1 MNQEERRQKRQDD
14 FKHAVVVVAVFVL
27 ILAALLAGAAA
38 AIHKFLPKNDKAEKK
53 PETQSTEIMEDSQ
66 TVQDQ
71 SEAAEPVVDPLVEQ
85 AAQLVS
91 GMSLEDKVAQMFVIT
106 PEALTGYAS
115 VTAAGDTTK
124 AAYENRPVG
133 GLIYMADNLVSTEQ
147 TTEMLTNMQNIAMER
162 TGLPVF
168 LSVDEE
174 GGTVVRVAKNEAFGV
189 TDVGNMSDIGATG
202 DLQKAYDAGASIGT
216 YLKQLGFNVDYAPVA
231 DVLTNPDNTV
241 IGTRSFGSDASVV
254 ADMVTKELEG
264 LSSQGVFGVV
274 KHFPG
279 HGGTSGDSHD
289 GAVTLDKS
297 LEELMQTELVPFQ
310 RAVENGVSFVMVGHI
325 SVPQVVGDNTPASL
339 SQMMV
344 SNVLREQLGYQGIV
358 ITDAFDMASITDN
371 YTPGEA
377 ALQSFMA
384 GADIILMPSDLTQ
397 AYQAILNA
405 VNSKKITQS
414 RLDESVIRI
423 LTTKFKHGILTQ
435 EDLTVWEQPT
445 ATPSVTP
452 AVTVSPKAKKG
463 KKNRESAKTI
473 KKSTK
478 NKSKK

>member
-1 MNQEERRQKRQDD
+1 MNQEERRQRRQDD
-14 FKHAVVVVAVFVL
+14 FKHAAVVVTVFILVL
-27 ILAALLAGAAA
+27 MVVLAGAAVA
-38 AIHKFLPKNDKAEKK
+38 VHKFLPKSNKTDKTT
-53 PETQSTEIMEDSQ
+53 ETRSTETLNDSRDMQ
-66 TVQDQ
+66 NPG
-71 SEAAEPVVDPLVEQ
+71 EATEPAVDPLDEQ
-85 AAQLVS
+85 ASQLVS

-124 AAYENRPVG
+124 AAYESRPVG
-133 GLIYMADNLVSTEQ
+133 GLIYMADNLLSTEQ

-174 GGTVVRVAKNEAFGV
+174 GGTVARVAKNDAFGV

-202 DLQKAYDAGASIGT
+202 DAQNAYNAGVTIGT

-279 HGGTSGDSHD
+279 HGGVSGDSHD
-289 GAVTLDKS
+289 GAVTMDKS
-297 LEELMQTELVPFQ
+297 LEELMQTEFVPFQ
-310 RAVENGVSFVMVGHI
+310 KAVENGVSFVMVGHI

-358 ITDAFDMASITDN
+358 ITDAMNMGAITGSYTADQAAVMAVNAGVDM
-371 YTPGEA
+371 
-377 ALQSFMA
+377 
-384 GADIILMPSDLTQ
+384 ILMPQDYETAYNGLFQ
-397 AYQAILNA
+397 AVQDGT
-405 VNSKKITQS
+405 ITED
-414 RLDESVIRI
+414 RINESVTRI
-423 LTTKFKHGILTQ
+423 VKVKLQ
-435 EDLTVWEQPT
+435 MQ
-445 ATPSVTP
+445 
-452 AVTVSPKAKKG
+452 
-463 KKNRESAKTI
+463 
-473 KKSTK
+473 
-478 NKSKK
+478 

>member
-1 MNQEERRQKRQDD
+1 MNQEERRQRRQDD
-14 FKHAVVVVAVFVL
+14 FKHAAVVVTVFILVLMVVLAGVTVAV
-27 ILAALLAGAAA
+27 
-38 AIHKFLPKNDKAEKK
+38 HKFLPKSNKTDKTT
-53 PETQSTEIMEDSQ
+53 ETRSTETLNDSRDMQ
-66 TVQDQ
+66 NPG
-71 SEAAEPVVDPLVEQ
+71 EATEPAVDPLDEQ
-85 AAQLVS
+85 ASQLVS

-124 AAYENRPVG
+124 AAYESRPVG
-133 GLIYMADNLVSTEQ
+133 GLIYMADNLLSTEQ

-174 GGTVVRVAKNEAFGV
+174 GGTVARVAKNDAFGV

-202 DLQKAYDAGASIGT
+202 DAQNAYNAGVTIGT

-279 HGGTSGDSHD
+279 HGGVSGDSHD
-289 GAVTLDKS
+289 GAVTMDKS
-297 LEELMQTELVPFQ
+297 LEELMQTEFVPFQ
-310 RAVENGVSFVMVGHI
+310 KAVENGVSFVMVGHI

-358 ITDAFDMASITDN
+358 ITDAMNMGAITGSYTADQAAVMAVNAGVDM
-371 YTPGEA
+371 
-377 ALQSFMA
+377 
-384 GADIILMPSDLTQ
+384 ILMPQDYETAYNGLLQ
-397 AYQAILNA
+397 AVQDGT
-405 VNSKKITQS
+405 ITED
-414 RLDESVIRI
+414 RINESVTRI
-423 LTTKFKHGILTQ
+423 VKVKLQ
-435 EDLTVWEQPT
+435 MQ
-445 ATPSVTP
+445 
-452 AVTVSPKAKKG
+452 
-463 KKNRESAKTI
+463 
-473 KKSTK
+473 
-478 NKSKK
+478 

>member
-1 MNQEERRQKRQDD
+1 MNQEERRQRRQDD
-14 FKHAVVVVAVFVL
+14 FKHAAVVVTVFIMVL
-27 ILAALLAGAAA
+27 MVVLAGAAVA
-38 AIHKFLPKNDKAEKK
+38 VHKFLPKSNKTDKTT
-53 PETQSTEIMEDSQ
+53 ETLSTETLNDSRNMQ
-66 TVQDQ
+66 NPG
-71 SEAAEPVVDPLVEQ
+71 EATEPAVDPLDEQ
-85 AAQLVS
+85 ASQLVS

-124 AAYENRPVG
+124 AAYESRPVG
-133 GLIYMADNLVSTEQ
+133 GLIYMADNLLSTEQ

-174 GGTVVRVAKNEAFGV
+174 GGTVARVAKNDAFGV

-202 DLQKAYDAGASIGT
+202 DAQNAYNAGVTIGT

-279 HGGTSGDSHD
+279 HGGVSGDSHD

-297 LEELMQTELVPFQ
+297 LEELMQTEFVPFQ
-310 RAVENGVSFVMVGHI
+310 KAVENGVSFVMVGHI

-358 ITDAFDMASITDN
+358 ITDAMNMGAITGSYTADQAAVMAVNAGVDM
-371 YTPGEA
+371 
-377 ALQSFMA
+377 
-384 GADIILMPSDLTQ
+384 ILMPQDYETAYNGLLQ
-397 AYQAILNA
+397 AVQDGT
-405 VNSKKITQS
+405 ITED
-414 RLDESVIRI
+414 RINESVTRI
-423 LTTKFKHGILTQ
+423 VKVKLQ
-435 EDLTVWEQPT
+435 MQ
-445 ATPSVTP
+445 
-452 AVTVSPKAKKG
+452 
-463 KKNRESAKTI
+463 
-473 KKSTK
+473 
-478 NKSKK
+478 

>member
-1 MNQEERRQKRQDD
+1 MNQEERRQRRQDD
-14 FKHAVVVVAVFVL
+14 FKHAAVVVTVFILVL
-27 ILAALLAGAAA
+27 MVVLAGAAVA
-38 AIHKFLPKNDKAEKK
+38 VHKFLPKSNKTDKTT
-53 PETQSTEIMEDSQ
+53 ETRSTETLNDSRDMQ
-66 TVQDQ
+66 NPG
-71 SEAAEPVVDPLVEQ
+71 EATEPAVDPLDEQ
-85 AAQLVS
+85 ASQLVS

-124 AAYENRPVG
+124 AAYESRPVG
-133 GLIYMADNLVSTEQ
+133 GLIYMADNLLSTEQ

-162 TGLPVF
+162 TGLPIF

-174 GGTVVRVAKNEAFGV
+174 GGTVARVAKNDAFGV

-202 DLQKAYDAGASIGT
+202 DAQNAYNAGVTIGT

-279 HGGTSGDSHD
+279 HGGVSGDSHD

-297 LEELMQTELVPFQ
+297 LEELMQTEFVPFQ
-310 RAVENGVSFVMVGHI
+310 KAVENGVSFVMVGHI

-358 ITDAFDMASITDN
+358 ITDAMNMGAITGSYTADQAAVMAVNAGVDM
-371 YTPGEA
+371 
-377 ALQSFMA
+377 
-384 GADIILMPSDLTQ
+384 ILMPQDYETAYNGLLQ
-397 AYQAILNA
+397 AVQDGT
-405 VNSKKITQS
+405 ITED
-414 RLDESVIRI
+414 RINESVTRI
-423 LTTKFKHGILTQ
+423 VKVKLQ
-435 EDLTVWEQPT
+435 MQ
-445 ATPSVTP
+445 
-452 AVTVSPKAKKG
+452 
-463 KKNRESAKTI
+463 
-473 KKSTK
+473 
-478 NKSKK
+478 

>member
-1 MNQEERRQKRQDD
+1 MNQEERRQRRQDD
-14 FKHAVVVVAVFVL
+14 FKHAAVVVTVFILVL
-27 ILAALLAGAAA
+27 MVVLAGAAVA
-38 AIHKFLPKNDKAEKK
+38 VHKFLPKSNKTDKTT
-53 PETQSTEIMEDSQ
+53 ETRSTETLNDSRNMQ
-66 TVQDQ
+66 NPGEVT
-71 SEAAEPVVDPLVEQ
+71 EPAVDSLDEQ
-85 AAQLVS
+85 ASQLVS

-124 AAYENRPVG
+124 AAYESRPVG
-133 GLIYMADNLVSTEQ
+133 GLIYMADNLLSTEQ

-174 GGTVVRVAKNEAFGV
+174 GGTVARVANNDAFGV
-189 TDVGNMSDIGATG
+189 TDVGNMSDIGAAG
-202 DLQKAYDAGASIGT
+202 DAQNAYNAGVTIGT

-279 HGGTSGDSHD
+279 HGGVSGDSHD

-297 LEELMQTELVPFQ
+297 LEELMQTEFVPFQ
-310 RAVENGVSFVMVGHI
+310 KAVENGVSFVMVGHI

-358 ITDAFDMASITDN
+358 ITDAMNMGAITGSYTADQAAVMAVNAGVDM
-371 YTPGEA
+371 
-377 ALQSFMA
+377 
-384 GADIILMPSDLTQ
+384 ILMPQDYETAYNGLLQ
-397 AYQAILNA
+397 AVQDGT
-405 VNSKKITQS
+405 ITED
-414 RLDESVIRI
+414 RINESVTRI
-423 LTTKFKHGILTQ
+423 VKVKLQ
-435 EDLTVWEQPT
+435 MQ
-445 ATPSVTP
+445 
-452 AVTVSPKAKKG
+452 
-463 KKNRESAKTI
+463 
-473 KKSTK
+473 
-478 NKSKK
+478 

>member
-1 MNQEERRQKRQDD
+1 MNQEERRQRRQDD
-14 FKHAVVVVAVFVL
+14 FKHAAVVVTVFILVL
-27 ILAALLAGAAA
+27 MVVLAGAAVA
-38 AIHKFLPKNDKAEKK
+38 VHKFLPKSNKTDKTT
-53 PETQSTEIMEDSQ
+53 ETRSTETLNDSRNMQ
-66 TVQDQ
+66 NPG
-71 SEAAEPVVDPLVEQ
+71 EATEPAVDPLDEQ
-85 AAQLVS
+85 ASQLVS

-124 AAYENRPVG
+124 AAYESRPVG
-133 GLIYMADNLVSTEQ
+133 GLIYMADNLLSTEQ

-174 GGTVVRVAKNEAFGV
+174 GGTVARVAKNDAFGV

-202 DLQKAYDAGASIGT
+202 DAQNAYNAGVTIGT

-241 IGTRSFGSDASVV
+241 IGTRSFSSDASVV
-254 ADMVTKELEG
+254 ADMVTKEREG

-279 HGGTSGDSHD
+279 HGGVSGDSHD

-297 LEELMQTELVPFQ
+297 LEELMQTEFVPFQ
-310 RAVENGVSFVMVGHI
+310 KAVENGVSFVMVGHI

-358 ITDAFDMASITDN
+358 ITDAMNMGAITGSYTADQAAVMAVNAGVDM
-371 YTPGEA
+371 
-377 ALQSFMA
+377 
-384 GADIILMPSDLTQ
+384 ILMPQDYETAYNGLLQ
-397 AYQAILNA
+397 AVQDGT
-405 VNSKKITQS
+405 ITED
-414 RLDESVIRI
+414 RINESVTRI
-423 LTTKFKHGILTQ
+423 VKVKLQ
-435 EDLTVWEQPT
+435 MQ
-445 ATPSVTP
+445 
-452 AVTVSPKAKKG
+452 
-463 KKNRESAKTI
+463 
-473 KKSTK
+473 
-478 NKSKK
+478 

>member
-1 MNQEERRQKRQDD
+1 MNQEERRQRRQDD
-14 FKHAVVVVAVFVL
+14 FKHAAVVVTVFILVL
-27 ILAALLAGAAA
+27 MVVLAGAAVA
-38 AIHKFLPKNDKAEKK
+38 VHKFLPKSNKTDKTT
-53 PETQSTEIMEDSQ
+53 ETRSTETLNDSRDMQ
-66 TVQDQ
+66 NPG
-71 SEAAEPVVDPLVEQ
+71 EATEPAVDPLDEQ
-85 AAQLVS
+85 ASQLVS

-124 AAYENRPVG
+124 AAYESRPVG
-133 GLIYMADNLVSTEQ
+133 GLIYMADNLLSTEQ

-174 GGTVVRVAKNEAFGV
+174 GGTVARVAKNDAFGV

-202 DLQKAYDAGASIGT
+202 DAQNAYNAGVTIGT

-279 HGGTSGDSHD
+279 HGGVSGDSHD
-289 GAVTLDKS
+289 GAVTMDKS
-297 LEELMQTELVPFQ
+297 LEELMQTEFVPFQ
-310 RAVENGVSFVMVGHI
+310 KAVENGVSFVMVGHI

-358 ITDAFDMASITDN
+358 ITDAMNMGAITGSYTADQAAVMAVNAGVDM
-371 YTPGEA
+371 
-377 ALQSFMA
+377 
-384 GADIILMPSDLTQ
+384 ILMPQDYETAYNGLLQ
-397 AYQAILNA
+397 AVQDGT
-405 VNSKKITQS
+405 ITED
-414 RLDESVIRI
+414 RINESVTRI
-423 LTTKFKHGILTQ
+423 VKVKLQ
-435 EDLTVWEQPT
+435 MQ
-445 ATPSVTP
+445 
-452 AVTVSPKAKKG
+452 
-463 KKNRESAKTI
+463 
-473 KKSTK
+473 
-478 NKSKK
+478 

>member
-1 MNQEERRQKRQDD
+1 MNQEERRQKRQDE
-14 FKHAVVVVAVFVL
+14 FKHAAVVVTVFVMV
-27 ILAALLAGAAA
+27 LAVIIIGAAA
-38 AIHKFLPKNDKAEKK
+38 ALHKFLPKGTKEAKTPD
-53 PETQSTEIMEDSQ
+53 TQNTEISEDTQASQ
-66 TVQDQ
+66 NGSDV
-71 SEAAEPVVDPLVEQ
+71 AEPAVDPLDEQ
-85 AAQLVS
+85 ASQLVS

-106 PEALTGYAS
+106 PEALTGYTS

-133 GLIYMADNLVSTEQ
+133 VLIYMADNLLSTEQ

-174 GGTVVRVAKNEAFGV
+174 GGTVARIASNEAFGV
-189 TDVGNMSDIGATG
+189 TNVGNMSDIGATG
-202 DLQKAYDAGASIGT
+202 DAQKAYDAGVTIGT

-231 DVLTNPDNTV
+231 DVLTNPDNTA

-264 LSSQGVFGVV
+264 LSSQGVFGAV

-279 HGGTSGDSHD
+279 QGGVSGDSHD

-310 RAVENGVSFVMVGHI
+310 KAVENGVSFVMVGHI

-358 ITDAFDMASITDN
+358 ITDAMNMGAITGTYTADQAAVMAVNAGVDM
-371 YTPGEA
+371 
-377 ALQSFMA
+377 
-384 GADIILMPSDLTQ
+384 ILMPQDYETAYNGLLQ
-397 AYQAILNA
+397 AVQDGTI
-405 VNSKKITQS
+405 SEERI
-414 RLDESVIRI
+414 DESVERI
-423 LTTKFKHGILTQ
+423 VKVKLQ
-435 EDLTVWEQPT
+435 MQ
-445 ATPSVTP
+445 
-452 AVTVSPKAKKG
+452 
-463 KKNRESAKTI
+463 
-473 KKSTK
+473 
-478 NKSKK
+478 

>member
-1 MNQEERRQKRQDD
+1 MNQEERRQRRQDD
-14 FKHAVVVVAVFVL
+14 FKHAAVVVTVFILVL
-27 ILAALLAGAAA
+27 MVVLAGAAVA
-38 AIHKFLPKNDKAEKK
+38 VHKFLPKSNKTDKTM
-53 PETQSTEIMEDSQ
+53 ETRSTETLNDSRDMQ
-66 TVQDQ
+66 NPG
-71 SEAAEPVVDPLVEQ
+71 EATEPAVDPLDEQ
-85 AAQLVS
+85 ASQLVS

-124 AAYENRPVG
+124 AAYESRPVG
-133 GLIYMADNLVSTEQ
+133 GLIYMADNLLSTEQ

-174 GGTVVRVAKNEAFGV
+174 GGTVARVAKNDAFGV

-202 DLQKAYDAGASIGT
+202 DAQNAYNAGVTIGT

-279 HGGTSGDSHD
+279 HGGVSGDSHD

-297 LEELMQTELVPFQ
+297 LEELMQTEFVPFQ
-310 RAVENGVSFVMVGHI
+310 KAVENGVSFVMVGHI
-325 SVPQVVGDNTPASL
+325 SVPQVVGDNTPATL

-358 ITDAFDMASITDN
+358 ITDAMNMGAITGSYTADQAAVMAVNAGVDM
-371 YTPGEA
+371 
-377 ALQSFMA
+377 
-384 GADIILMPSDLTQ
+384 ILMPQDYETAYNGLLQ
-397 AYQAILNA
+397 AVQDGT
-405 VNSKKITQS
+405 ITED
-414 RLDESVIRI
+414 RINESVTRI
-423 LTTKFKHGILTQ
+423 VKVKLQ
-435 EDLTVWEQPT
+435 MQ
-445 ATPSVTP
+445 
-452 AVTVSPKAKKG
+452 
-463 KKNRESAKTI
+463 
-473 KKSTK
+473 
-478 NKSKK
+478 

>member
-1 MNQEERRQKRQDD
+1 MNQEERRQRRQDD
-14 FKHAVVVVAVFVL
+14 FKHAAVVVTVFILVL
-27 ILAALLAGAAA
+27 MVVLAGAAVA
-38 AIHKFLPKNDKAEKK
+38 VHKFLPKSNKTDKTT
-53 PETQSTEIMEDSQ
+53 ETRSTETLNDSRDMQ
-66 TVQDQ
+66 NPG
-71 SEAAEPVVDPLVEQ
+71 EATEPAVDPLDEQ
-85 AAQLVS
+85 ASQLVS

-124 AAYENRPVG
+124 AAYESRPVG
-133 GLIYMADNLVSTEQ
+133 GLIYMADNLLSIEQ

-174 GGTVVRVAKNEAFGV
+174 GGTVARVEKNDAFGV

-202 DLQKAYDAGASIGT
+202 DAQNAYNAGVTIGT

-279 HGGTSGDSHD
+279 HGGVSGDSHD
-289 GAVTLDKS
+289 GAVTMDKS
-297 LEELMQTELVPFQ
+297 LEELMQTEFVPFQ
-310 RAVENGVSFVMVGHI
+310 KAVENGVSFVMVGHI

-358 ITDAFDMASITDN
+358 ITDAMNMGAITGSYTADQAAVMAVNAGVDM
-371 YTPGEA
+371 
-377 ALQSFMA
+377 
-384 GADIILMPSDLTQ
+384 ILMPQDYETAYNGLLQ
-397 AYQAILNA
+397 AVQDGT
-405 VNSKKITQS
+405 ITED
-414 RLDESVIRI
+414 RINESVTRI
-423 LTTKFKHGILTQ
+423 VKVKLQ
-435 EDLTVWEQPT
+435 MQ
-445 ATPSVTP
+445 
-452 AVTVSPKAKKG
+452 
-463 KKNRESAKTI
+463 
-473 KKSTK
+473 
-478 NKSKK
+478 

>member
-1 MNQEERRQKRQDD
+1 MNQEERRQRRQDD
-14 FKHAVVVVAVFVL
+14 FKHAAVVVTVFILVL
-27 ILAALLAGAAA
+27 MVVLAGAAVA
-38 AIHKFLPKNDKAEKK
+38 VHKFLPKSNKTDKTT
-53 PETQSTEIMEDSQ
+53 ETRSTETLNDSRDMQ
-66 TVQDQ
+66 NPG
-71 SEAAEPVVDPLVEQ
+71 EATEPAVDPLDEQ
-85 AAQLVS
+85 ASQLVS

-124 AAYENRPVG
+124 AAYESRPVG
-133 GLIYMADNLVSTEQ
+133 GLIYMADNLLSTEQ

-174 GGTVVRVAKNEAFGV
+174 GGTVARVAKNDAFGV

-202 DLQKAYDAGASIGT
+202 DAQNAYNAGVTIGT

-279 HGGTSGDSHD
+279 HGGVSGDSHD
-289 GAVTLDKS
+289 GAVTMDKS
-297 LEELMQTELVPFQ
+297 LEELMQTEFVPFQ
-310 RAVENGVSFVMVGHI
+310 KAVENGVSFVMVGHI

-344 SNVLREQLGYQGIV
+344 SNVLREQLGYQEIV
-358 ITDAFDMASITDN
+358 ITDAMNMGAITGSYTADQAAVMAVNAGVDM
-371 YTPGEA
+371 
-377 ALQSFMA
+377 
-384 GADIILMPSDLTQ
+384 ILMPQDYETAYNGLLQ
-397 AYQAILNA
+397 AVQDGT
-405 VNSKKITQS
+405 ITED
-414 RLDESVIRI
+414 RINESVTRI
-423 LTTKFKHGILTQ
+423 VKVKLQ
-435 EDLTVWEQPT
+435 MQ
-445 ATPSVTP
+445 
-452 AVTVSPKAKKG
+452 
-463 KKNRESAKTI
+463 
-473 KKSTK
+473 
-478 NKSKK
+478 

>member
-1 MNQEERRQKRQDD
+1 MNQEERRQRRQDD
-14 FKHAVVVVAVFVL
+14 FKHAAVVVTVFIMVL
-27 ILAALLAGAAA
+27 MVVLAGAAVA
-38 AIHKFLPKNDKAEKK
+38 VHKFLPKSNKTDKTT
-53 PETQSTEIMEDSQ
+53 ETQSTETLNDSRNMQ
-66 TVQDQ
+66 NPG
-71 SEAAEPVVDPLVEQ
+71 EATEPAVDPLDEQ
-85 AAQLVS
+85 ASQLVS

-124 AAYENRPVG
+124 AAYESRPVG
-133 GLIYMADNLVSTEQ
+133 GLIYMADNLLSTEQ

-174 GGTVVRVAKNEAFGV
+174 GGTVARVAKNDAFGV

-202 DLQKAYDAGASIGT
+202 DAQNAYNAGVTIGT

-279 HGGTSGDSHD
+279 HGGVSGDSHD

-297 LEELMQTELVPFQ
+297 LEELMQTEFVPFQ
-310 RAVENGVSFVMVGHI
+310 KAVENGVSFVMVGHI

-358 ITDAFDMASITDN
+358 ITDAMNMGAITGSYTADQAAVMAVNAGVDM
-371 YTPGEA
+371 
-377 ALQSFMA
+377 
-384 GADIILMPSDLTQ
+384 ILMPQDYETAYNGLLQ
-397 AYQAILNA
+397 AVQDGT
-405 VNSKKITQS
+405 ITED
-414 RLDESVIRI
+414 RINESVTRI
-423 LTTKFKHGILTQ
+423 VKVKLQ
-435 EDLTVWEQPT
+435 MQ
-445 ATPSVTP
+445 
-452 AVTVSPKAKKG
+452 
-463 KKNRESAKTI
+463 
-473 KKSTK
+473 
-478 NKSKK
+478 

>member
-1 MNQEERRQKRQDD
+1 MNQEERRQRRQDD
-14 FKHAVVVVAVFVL
+14 FKHAAVVVTVFILVL
-27 ILAALLAGAAA
+27 MVVLAGAAVA
-38 AIHKFLPKNDKAEKK
+38 VHKFLPKSNKTDKTT
-53 PETQSTEIMEDSQ
+53 ETRSTETLNDSRDMQ
-66 TVQDQ
+66 NPG
-71 SEAAEPVVDPLVEQ
+71 EATEPAVDPLDEQ
-85 AAQLVS
+85 ASQLVS

-106 PEALTGYAS
+106 PEALTGDAS

-124 AAYENRPVG
+124 AAYESRPVG
-133 GLIYMADNLVSTEQ
+133 GLIYMADNLLSTEQ

-174 GGTVVRVAKNEAFGV
+174 GGTVARVAKNDAFGV

-202 DLQKAYDAGASIGT
+202 DAQNAYNAGVTIGT

-279 HGGTSGDSHD
+279 HGGVSGDSHD
-289 GAVTLDKS
+289 GAVTMDKS
-297 LEELMQTELVPFQ
+297 LEELMQTEFVPFQ
-310 RAVENGVSFVMVGHI
+310 KAVENGVSFVMVGHI

-358 ITDAFDMASITDN
+358 ITDAMNMGAITGSYTADQAAVMAVNAGVDM
-371 YTPGEA
+371 
-377 ALQSFMA
+377 
-384 GADIILMPSDLTQ
+384 ILMPQDYETAYNGLLQ
-397 AYQAILNA
+397 AVQDGT
-405 VNSKKITQS
+405 ITED
-414 RLDESVIRI
+414 RINESVTRI
-423 LTTKFKHGILTQ
+423 VKVKLQ
-435 EDLTVWEQPT
+435 MQ
-445 ATPSVTP
+445 
-452 AVTVSPKAKKG
+452 
-463 KKNRESAKTI
+463 
-473 KKSTK
+473 
-478 NKSKK
+478 

>member
-1 MNQEERRQKRQDD
+1 MNQEERRQRRQDD
-14 FKHAVVVVAVFVL
+14 FKHAAVVVTVFILVL
-27 ILAALLAGAAA
+27 MVVLAGAAVA
-38 AIHKFLPKNDKAEKK
+38 VHKFLPKSNKTDKTT
-53 PETQSTEIMEDSQ
+53 ETRSTETLNDSRDMQ
-66 TVQDQ
+66 NPG
-71 SEAAEPVVDPLVEQ
+71 EATEPAVDPLDEQ
-85 AAQLVS
+85 ASQLVS

-124 AAYENRPVG
+124 AAYESRPVG
-133 GLIYMADNLVSTEQ
+133 GLIYMADNLLSTEQ

-174 GGTVVRVAKNEAFGV
+174 GGTVARVAKNDAFGV

-202 DLQKAYDAGASIGT
+202 DAQNAYNAGVTIGT

-231 DVLTNPDNTV
+231 DVLTNPDSTV

-279 HGGTSGDSHD
+279 HGGVSGDSHD

-297 LEELMQTELVPFQ
+297 LEELMQTEFVPFQ
-310 RAVENGVSFVMVGHI
+310 KAVENSVSFVMVGHI

-358 ITDAFDMASITDN
+358 ITDAMNMGAITGN
-371 YTPGEA
+371 YTADQA
-377 ALQSFMA
+377 AVMA
-384 GADIILMPSDLTQ
+384 VNAGVDMILMPQDYETAYNGLLQ
-397 AYQAILNA
+397 AVQDGT
-405 VNSKKITQS
+405 ITED
-414 RLDESVIRI
+414 RINESVTRI
-423 LTTKFKHGILTQ
+423 VKVKLQ
-435 EDLTVWEQPT
+435 MQ
-445 ATPSVTP
+445 
-452 AVTVSPKAKKG
+452 
-463 KKNRESAKTI
+463 
-473 KKSTK
+473 
-478 NKSKK
+478 

>member
-1 MNQEERRQKRQDD
+1 MNQEERRQRRQDD
-14 FKHAVVVVAVFVL
+14 FKHAAVVVTVFILVL
-27 ILAALLAGAAA
+27 MVVLAGAAVA
-38 AIHKFLPKNDKAEKK
+38 VHKFLPKSNKTDKTT
-53 PETQSTEIMEDSQ
+53 ETLSTETLNDSRNMQ
-66 TVQDQ
+66 NPG
-71 SEAAEPVVDPLVEQ
+71 EATEPAVDPLDEQ
-85 AAQLVS
+85 ASQLVS

-124 AAYENRPVG
+124 AAYESRPVG
-133 GLIYMADNLVSTEQ
+133 GLIYMADNLLSTEQ

-174 GGTVVRVAKNEAFGV
+174 GGTVARVAKNDAFGV

-202 DLQKAYDAGASIGT
+202 DAQNAYNAGVTIGT

-279 HGGTSGDSHD
+279 HGGVSGDSHD

-297 LEELMQTELVPFQ
+297 LEELMQTEFVPFQ
-310 RAVENGVSFVMVGHI
+310 KAVENGVSFVMVGHI

-358 ITDAFDMASITDN
+358 ITDAMNMGAITGSYTADQAAVMAVNAGVDM
-371 YTPGEA
+371 
-377 ALQSFMA
+377 
-384 GADIILMPSDLTQ
+384 ILMPQDYETAYNGLLQ
-397 AYQAILNA
+397 AVQDGT
-405 VNSKKITQS
+405 ITED
-414 RLDESVIRI
+414 RINESVTRI
-423 LTTKFKHGILTQ
+423 VKVKLQ
-435 EDLTVWEQPT
+435 MQ
-445 ATPSVTP
+445 
-452 AVTVSPKAKKG
+452 
-463 KKNRESAKTI
+463 
-473 KKSTK
+473 
-478 NKSKK
+478 

>member
-1 MNQEERRQKRQDD
+1 MNQEERRQRRQDD
-14 FKHAVVVVAVFVL
+14 FKHAAVVVTVFILVL
-27 ILAALLAGAAA
+27 MVVLAGAAVA
-38 AIHKFLPKNDKAEKK
+38 VHKFLPKSNKTDKTTETRSAETLNDSRDMQNPGEA
-53 PETQSTEIMEDSQ
+53 TEP
-66 TVQDQ
+66 
-71 SEAAEPVVDPLVEQ
+71 AVDPLNEQ
-85 AAQLVS
+85 ASQLVS

-124 AAYENRPVG
+124 AAYESRPVG
-133 GLIYMADNLVSTEQ
+133 GLIYMADNLLSTEQ

-174 GGTVVRVAKNEAFGV
+174 GGTVARVAKNDAFGV

-202 DLQKAYDAGASIGT
+202 DAQNAYNAGVTIGT

-279 HGGTSGDSHD
+279 HGGVSGDSHD
-289 GAVTLDKS
+289 GAVTMDKS
-297 LEELMQTELVPFQ
+297 LEELMQTEFVPFQ
-310 RAVENGVSFVMVGHI
+310 KAVENGVSFVMVGHI

-358 ITDAFDMASITDN
+358 ITDAMNMGAITGSYTADQAAVMAVNAGVDM
-371 YTPGEA
+371 
-377 ALQSFMA
+377 
-384 GADIILMPSDLTQ
+384 ILMPQDYETAYNGLLQ
-397 AYQAILNA
+397 AVQDGT
-405 VNSKKITQS
+405 ITED
-414 RLDESVIRI
+414 RINESVTRI
-423 LTTKFKHGILTQ
+423 VKVKLQ
-435 EDLTVWEQPT
+435 MQ
-445 ATPSVTP
+445 
-452 AVTVSPKAKKG
+452 
-463 KKNRESAKTI
+463 
-473 KKSTK
+473 
-478 NKSKK
+478 

>member
-1 MNQEERRQKRQDD
+1 MNQEERRQRRQDD
-14 FKHAVVVVAVFVL
+14 FKHAAVVVTVFILVL
-27 ILAALLAGAAA
+27 MVVLAGAAVA
-38 AIHKFLPKNDKAEKK
+38 VHKFLPKSNKTDKTM
-53 PETQSTEIMEDSQ
+53 ETRSTETLNDSRDMQ
-66 TVQDQ
+66 NPG
-71 SEAAEPVVDPLVEQ
+71 EATEPAVDPLDEQ
-85 AAQLVS
+85 ASQLVS

-124 AAYENRPVG
+124 AAYESRPVG
-133 GLIYMADNLVSTEQ
+133 GLIYMADNLLSTEQ

-174 GGTVVRVAKNEAFGV
+174 GGTVARVAKNDAFGV

-202 DLQKAYDAGASIGT
+202 DAQNAYNAGVTIGT

-264 LSSQGVFGVV
+264 LSSQGVFGAV

-279 HGGTSGDSHD
+279 HGGVSGDPHD

-297 LEELMQTELVPFQ
+297 LEELMQTEFVPFQ
-310 RAVENGVSFVMVGHI
+310 KAVENGVSFVMVGHI

-358 ITDAFDMASITDN
+358 ITDAMNMGAITGSYTADQAAVMAVN
-371 YTPGEA
+371 
-377 ALQSFMA
+377 A
-384 GADIILMPSDLTQ
+384 GVDLILMPQDYETAYNGLLQ
-397 AYQAILNA
+397 AVQDGT
-405 VNSKKITQS
+405 ITED
-414 RLDESVIRI
+414 RINESVTRI
-423 LTTKFKHGILTQ
+423 VKVKLQ
-435 EDLTVWEQPT
+435 MQ
-445 ATPSVTP
+445 
-452 AVTVSPKAKKG
+452 
-463 KKNRESAKTI
+463 
-473 KKSTK
+473 
-478 NKSKK
+478 

>member
-1 MNQEERRQKRQDD
+1 MNQEERRQRRQDD
-14 FKHAVVVVAVFVL
+14 FKHAAVVVTVFILVL
-27 ILAALLAGAAA
+27 MVVLAGAAVA
-38 AIHKFLPKNDKAEKK
+38 VHKFLPKSNKTDKTT
-53 PETQSTEIMEDSQ
+53 ETRSTETLNDSRDMQ
-66 TVQDQ
+66 NPG
-71 SEAAEPVVDPLVEQ
+71 EATEPAVDPLDEQ
-85 AAQLVS
+85 ASQLVS

-124 AAYENRPVG
+124 AAYESRPVG
-133 GLIYMADNLVSTEQ
+133 GLIYMADNLLSTEQ

-174 GGTVVRVAKNEAFGV
+174 GGTVARVAKNDAFGV

-202 DLQKAYDAGASIGT
+202 DAQNAYNAGVTIGT

-241 IGTRSFGSDASVV
+241 IGTRSFGSDASVA

-279 HGGTSGDSHD
+279 HGGVSGDSHD
-289 GAVTLDKS
+289 GAVTMDKS
-297 LEELMQTELVPFQ
+297 LEELMQTEFVPFQ
-310 RAVENGVSFVMVGHI
+310 KAVENGVSFVMVGHI

-358 ITDAFDMASITDN
+358 ITDAMNMGAITGSYTADQAAVMAVNAGVDM
-371 YTPGEA
+371 
-377 ALQSFMA
+377 
-384 GADIILMPSDLTQ
+384 ILMPQDYETAYNGLFQ
-397 AYQAILNA
+397 AVQDGT
-405 VNSKKITQS
+405 ITED
-414 RLDESVIRI
+414 RINESVTRI
-423 LTTKFKHGILTQ
+423 VKVKLQ
-435 EDLTVWEQPT
+435 MQ
-445 ATPSVTP
+445 
-452 AVTVSPKAKKG
+452 
-463 KKNRESAKTI
+463 
-473 KKSTK
+473 
-478 NKSKK
+478 

>member
-1 MNQEERRQKRQDD
+1 MNQEERRQRRQDD
-14 FKHAVVVVAVFVL
+14 FKHAAVVVTVFILVL
-27 ILAALLAGAAA
+27 MVVLAGAAVA
-38 AIHKFLPKNDKAEKK
+38 VHKFLPKSNKTDKTT
-53 PETQSTEIMEDSQ
+53 ETRSTETLNDSRDMQ
-66 TVQDQ
+66 NPG
-71 SEAAEPVVDPLVEQ
+71 EATEPAVDPLDEQ
-85 AAQLVS
+85 ASQLVS

-124 AAYENRPVG
+124 AAYESRPVG
-133 GLIYMADNLVSTEQ
+133 GLIYMADNLLSIEQ

-174 GGTVVRVAKNEAFGV
+174 GGTVARVAKNDAFGV

-202 DLQKAYDAGASIGT
+202 DAQNAYNAGVTIGT

-279 HGGTSGDSHD
+279 HGGVSGDSHD
-289 GAVTLDKS
+289 GAVTMDKS
-297 LEELMQTELVPFQ
+297 LEELMQTEFVPFQ
-310 RAVENGVSFVMVGHI
+310 KAVENGVSFVMVGHI

-344 SNVLREQLGYQGIV
+344 SNVLREQLGYQEIV
-358 ITDAFDMASITDN
+358 ITDAMNMGAITGSYTADQAAVMAVNAGVDM
-371 YTPGEA
+371 
-377 ALQSFMA
+377 
-384 GADIILMPSDLTQ
+384 ILMPQDYETAYNGLLQ
-397 AYQAILNA
+397 AVQDGT
-405 VNSKKITQS
+405 ITED
-414 RLDESVIRI
+414 RINESVTRI
-423 LTTKFKHGILTQ
+423 VKVKLQ
-435 EDLTVWEQPT
+435 MQ
-445 ATPSVTP
+445 
-452 AVTVSPKAKKG
+452 
-463 KKNRESAKTI
+463 
-473 KKSTK
+473 
-478 NKSKK
+478 

>member
-1 MNQEERRQKRQDD
+1 MNQEERRQRRQDD
-14 FKHAVVVVAVFVL
+14 FKHAAVVVTVFILVL
-27 ILAALLAGAAA
+27 MVVLAGAAVA
-38 AIHKFLPKNDKAEKK
+38 VHKFLPKSNKTDKTT
-53 PETQSTEIMEDSQ
+53 ETRSTETLNDSRDMQ
-66 TVQDQ
+66 NPG
-71 SEAAEPVVDPLVEQ
+71 EATEPAVDPLDEQ
-85 AAQLVS
+85 ASQLVS

-124 AAYENRPVG
+124 AAYESRPVG
-133 GLIYMADNLVSTEQ
+133 GLIYMADNLLSTEQ

-174 GGTVVRVAKNEAFGV
+174 GGTVARVAKNDAFGV

-202 DLQKAYDAGASIGT
+202 DAQNAYNAGVTIGT

-279 HGGTSGDSHD
+279 HGGVSGDSHD

-297 LEELMQTELVPFQ
+297 LEELMQTEFVPFQ
-310 RAVENGVSFVMVGHI
+310 KAVENGVSFVMVGHI

-358 ITDAFDMASITDN
+358 ITDAMNMGAITGSYTADQAAVMAVNAGVDM
-371 YTPGEA
+371 
-377 ALQSFMA
+377 
-384 GADIILMPSDLTQ
+384 ILMPQDYETAYNGLLQ
-397 AYQAILNA
+397 AVQDGT
-405 VNSKKITQS
+405 ITEN
-414 RLDESVIRI
+414 RINESVTRI
-423 LTTKFKHGILTQ
+423 VKVKLQ
-435 EDLTVWEQPT
+435 MQ
-445 ATPSVTP
+445 
-452 AVTVSPKAKKG
+452 
-463 KKNRESAKTI
+463 
-473 KKSTK
+473 
-478 NKSKK
+478 